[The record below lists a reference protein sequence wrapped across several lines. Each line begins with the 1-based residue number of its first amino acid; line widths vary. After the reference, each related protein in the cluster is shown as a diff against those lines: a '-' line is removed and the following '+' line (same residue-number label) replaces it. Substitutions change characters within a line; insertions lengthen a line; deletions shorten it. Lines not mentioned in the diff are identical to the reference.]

1 MSEPARG
8 APGAHETQS
17 QEPQRYVVLGSAG
30 HIDHGKT
37 ALIRALSGIDCDT
50 LAEEKQRGITINLGF
65 AYWQPRLP
73 DGAES
78 GVTFG
83 IVDVPGHQRFV
94 RNMVAGAIG
103 IDVLLLV
110 VAADDGVMPQTVEH
124 LHIARLLGVQAG
136 VVALNKADLVDEE
149 LLELAKADVEELLAG
164 VAASQSPLAHC
175 PIVPVSALT
184 GAGLPELTAA
194 LLNAAAQVR
203 PRHVGDRF
211 RMPVDRSF
219 SIRGA
224 GTVVTGTTLAGQVK
238 LGDELQV
245 LPSGKRARVR
255 GLQVHGQ
262 AVQSAGP
269 GRRTAINLTGI
280 EKDDIQRGDV
290 LIEPDSLSATT
301 LFDAKVELL
310 AGEWRPLRNGSE
322 VLLHIGTS
330 EASAKLQPL
339 DQDTLAAGYGGLAQF
354 TLEEPLAIAAGDR
367 FILRNSAS
375 EYTIGGGQVL
385 DPHPHKH
392 RRQRHAAAERLERL
406 EHSGPVALLVHEIEK
421 APFGLTQAQAQV
433 LLNISAAR
441 FAELL
446 AEARAQGRPIVEHTD
461 GRQLIL
467 TLPANHQHIA
477 AAAQAALRL
486 HHASHALSVRGLD
499 ARELLK
505 MVDPKGGGLSSE
517 VLRWCL
523 NLAAEQGLLL
533 KQGEAFSLPGR
544 SVGLSERER
553 RAAELIVARLNAS
566 AQPDQP
572 DEFAGELGIDKQRL
586 KSLLEYLVEQGQA
599 VLAPGSVYFGPRVIE
614 RVREQLQKTLEREG
628 GVTVGRF
635 GEAVGTSRKY
645 SIPLLQYFEQNG
657 MLVRDGDV
665 RRLK

>member
-1 MSEPARG
+1 MSEPVRG
-8 APGAHETQS
+8 AAEAGETQS
-17 QEPQRYVVLGSAG
+17 QPQRYVVLGSAG

-37 ALIRALSGIDCDT
+37 ALIRALTGVDCDT

-65 AYWQPRLP
+65 AFWRPALP
-73 DGAES
+73 GGGDS

-103 IDVLLLV
+103 IDLLLLV

-149 LLELAKADVEELLAG
+149 LLELARADVEDLLHG
-164 VAASQSPLAHC
+164 VAASGTPLAQC
-175 PIVPVSALT
+175 PIIPVSALT

-194 LLNAAAQVR
+194 LLSAAAQLK

-224 GTVVTGTTLAGQVK
+224 GTVVTGTTLAGQLK

-280 EKDDIQRGDV
+280 EKDEIRRGDV
-290 LIEPDSLSATT
+290 LVEPESLSATT
-301 LFDAKVELL
+301 IFDAKVELL
-310 AGEWRPLRNGSE
+310 AGTWRPLRSGSE

-339 DQDTLAAGYGGLAQF
+339 DQDTLAPGLDGLVQF

-367 FILRNSAS
+367 FILRSSSS

-385 DPHPHKH
+385 DAHPTRH
-392 RRQRHAAAERLERL
+392 RRQRHSAAERLERL
-406 EHSGPVALLVHEIEK
+406 EDAGGVAQLVHEIEK
-421 APFGLTQAQAQV
+421 APFGLSQAQAQL
-433 LLNISAAR
+433 LLNIGAAR

-446 AEARAQGRPIVEHTD
+446 AEARAQGQPVVEHAD

-467 TLPANHQHIA
+467 TLPANQAHIVT
-477 AAAQAALRL
+477 AAQAALRT
-486 HHASHALSVRGLD
+486 HHGAHALSQRGLD

-523 NLAAEQGLLL
+523 ANAAEHGELAR
-533 KQGEAFSLPGR
+533 QGETFSLPGR
-544 SVGLSERER
+544 TFTLSERER

-572 DEFAGELGIDKQRL
+572 DEFGGELPLDKPRL
-586 KSLLEYLVEQGQA
+586 KVLLEHLVEQGQ
-599 VLAPGSVYFGPRVIE
+599 VILAPGGVYFGPAVVA
-614 RVREQLQKTLEREG
+614 RVREVLAATLAREG
-628 GVTVGRF
+628 GVSVSRF
-635 GEAVGTSRKY
+635 GEVAGTSRKY
-645 SIPLLQYFEQNG
+645 SIPLLQYFEQDG

-665 RRLK
+665 RRLKP